1 MKLADKY
8 VKAYVL
14 CIYEDTKNIR
24 RMQRKMQEIIMR
36 LK

>member
-14 CIYEDTKNIR
+14 YIYEDTKNIR
-24 RMQRKMQEIIMR
+24 RMQRKMQEIKMR
-36 LK
+36 IK